1 MTSEIPV
8 QSAEWSVKRSVAI
21 GGRGIETSNPA
32 QSTFNIEVP
41 RGVHSPG
48 LLAAAV
54 RGTQIDS
61 VSVLRY
67 EIVDVAGEPTKQEL
81 YRWDLN
87 DLFITEV
94 GMHMRPGNS
103 SDEVDTISFLPR
115 FVNWKRRIRIRIR
128 LPFPLG
134 PSSIFRPIQVKAAA
148 IL

>member
-8 QSAEWSVKRSVAI
+8 QSAEWSFKRSVAI
-21 GGRGIETSNPA
+21 VGDDIETSNPA

-67 EIVDVAGEPTKQEL
+67 EVVDVAGEPTKQEL

-87 DLFITEV
+87 GLFITEV

-103 SDEVDTISFLPR
+103 SNEVDTISFLPR
-115 FVNWKRRIRIRIR
+115 FVSLETPNPDPNPLAI
-128 LPFPLG
+128 PFRTEFDF
-134 PSSIFRPIQVKAAA
+134 STIQVKAAT